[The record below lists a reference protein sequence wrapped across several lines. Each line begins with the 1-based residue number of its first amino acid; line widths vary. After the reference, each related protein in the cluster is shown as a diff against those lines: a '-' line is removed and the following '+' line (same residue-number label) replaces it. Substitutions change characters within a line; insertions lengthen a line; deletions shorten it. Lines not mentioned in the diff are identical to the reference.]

1 MRFTSIDINNFRNIS
16 SAVVDTDGRD
26 VVLKGTNGQGKTN
39 FLEAVYMLS
48 YASSFRTAHLSEVLM
63 HGKDYFYLSG
73 RYEDD
78 YGEKGEVVVSFKDGK
93 RTINLDGNQIR
104 DRKELIYRFPSI
116 VFSHEDMT
124 ILKGEPSDRR
134 RFFDQTI
141 SLYSPMFLDDLRM
154 YRNILEKR
162 NASIKSGSY
171 ELLDIYDEK
180 LASLGFE
187 IMNMRKKEIDDFN
200 GYFPDLFSKVSG
212 TDEKLEVV
220 YSPSWKDVDSVDGII
235 EILSSTRER
244 DVKMQTT
251 TSGIHRDRFNVVGK
265 NGLFSQYASTG
276 QIRLCS
282 LLFRLSEVKAFSKA
296 SGRKPIV
303 LVDDVLLELDDVKRG
318 RFLSVLDDYSQAFY
332 TFLPHE
338 GYFSSE
344 HAKPITY
351 RVEDGRYE
359 VE

>member
-1 MRFTSIDINNFRNIS
+1 MRFLSASIHDFRNIS
-16 SAVVDTDGRD
+16 SAEVSIDAEDI
-26 VVLKGTNGQGKTN
+26 VLTGINGQGKTN
-39 FLEAVYMLS
+39 FLEAVYTLC
-48 YASSFRTAHLSEVLM
+48 YGSSFRTSHIRECVRNGSDGFCLSAYALDDKGIKERITVSFSG
-63 HGKDYFYLSG
+63 GKRRIEIDG
-73 RYEDD
+73 
-78 YGEKGEVVVSFKDGK
+78 KEVV
-93 RTINLDGNQIR
+93 
-104 DRKELIYRFPSI
+104 DRKDLIYRFPCI
-116 VFSHEDMT
+116 VFSHDD
-124 ILKGEPSDRR
+124 ILFVKGEPEMRR